1 MMNFIR
7 YNNKYTIREI
17 IYDIFYF
24 STVGFFGGLIGY
36 IFGRY
41 GFRIMYSIS
50 VYISE
55 YALRVSGIM
64 EFVD

>member
-1 MMNFIR
+1 MMNFIM

-36 IFGRY
+36 FIGRY
-41 GFRIMYSIS
+41 GICIIS
-50 VYISE
+50 YFAMHIGE
-55 YALRVSGIM
+55 IALRMSGVVEIM
-64 EFVD
+64 N